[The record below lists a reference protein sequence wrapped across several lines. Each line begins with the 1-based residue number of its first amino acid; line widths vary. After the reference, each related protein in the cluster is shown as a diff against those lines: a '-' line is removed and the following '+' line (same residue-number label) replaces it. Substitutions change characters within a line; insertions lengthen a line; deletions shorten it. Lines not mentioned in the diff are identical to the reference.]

1 MLNQNIKKITAI
13 SMLAFTIG
21 ISGASASNAGLSNEE
36 KAYSETLAEKTYS
49 PEKAGLE
56 PAMREAKE
64 EKFYLEWFESLS
76 IEDKEKVVEILK
88 EKLPKSNPV
97 SVGDTSSQKLIKFS
111 REWLESLS
119 IEEMKEIDF
128 SQVDFSEFMDSL
140 MPKLITTAAPSFRIG
155 GLSTHAKD
163 NLNQ

>member
-21 ISGASASNAGLSNEE
+21 ISGASASTADLSEE
-36 KAYSETLAEKTYS
+36 AKAYGEKLAEKTYS

-56 PAMREAKE
+56 PAIREAKE

-97 SVGDTSSQKLIKFS
+97 SVGDTSNQKPIKFS
-111 REWLESLS
+111 RAWRDSLS
-119 IEEMKEIDF
+119 TEEMKAI
-128 SQVDFSEFMDSL
+128 V
-140 MPKLITTAAPSFRIG
+140 
-155 GLSTHAKD
+155 
-163 NLNQ
+163 